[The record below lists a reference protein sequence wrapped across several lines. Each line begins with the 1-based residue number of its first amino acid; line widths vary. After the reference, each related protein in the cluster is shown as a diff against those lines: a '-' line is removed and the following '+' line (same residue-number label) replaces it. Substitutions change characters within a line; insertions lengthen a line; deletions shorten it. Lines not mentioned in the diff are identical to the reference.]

1 MLAIDQRR
9 AVDASTQES
18 LTFPPYSQRALTTA
32 VGYPER
38 FPVPPQLR
46 AWRYTYEDY
55 KPPFY
60 ESPKLAANDRTI
72 SPGGWADPS
81 RVSEAEFLA
90 WSANGQLK
98 SFEGPIQHEPGTGR
112 PLNPLGRTGIEGRG
126 LLGKWGPNH
135 AADAIVTRVSP
146 STGFLE
152 VLLIQR
158 SCGAWAIPGGMV
170 DVGETPLSAAYR
182 ELTEETGLAMDETP
196 PQVVYQGIGD
206 GPRVTDNAWI
216 ETSAYHFHLAPT
228 SALQQATP
236 TGLSDALDARWMTV
250 TPDLIRS
257 LYANHGELL
266 SMALSQWRV
275 THKEASAEVLHQ
287 LSEVPHVPLLTN
299 IEHLSGRIGIL
310 GGSFDPVH
318 NAHIEIGRR
327 AAEHHH
333 LDAVIYLPTGHN
345 PLKEHG
351 PVASP
356 LERVDMLFYALRN
369 DPGMFVSTF
378 EARVPGVAYTIETL
392 ERLRKELPPDRCQV
406 FLIVGA
412 DSLETFSRWKD
423 YARIPSLAQIIPVE
437 RPGIS
442 DIAHDDELL
451 IKLKRELGSST
462 VDALVAHVVPYDGV
476 PLSSTE
482 LRQRIALGEEKLP
495 LPPGVSDYT
504 KERGLYR

>member
-1 MLAIDQRR
+1 MLAIDQRLTVV
-9 AVDASTQES
+9 APAQES
-18 LTFPPYSQRALTTA
+18 LTFPPYSQRSLTTA
-32 VGYPER
+32 AGYPQR
-38 FPVPPQLR
+38 FPVPPHFR
-46 AWRYTYEDY
+46 AWRHSYDNY

-60 ESPKLAANDRTI
+60 ESPKLALNDRTVV
-72 SPGGWADPS
+72 PGGWADPGTLS
-81 RVSEAEFLA
+81 QAELLM
-90 WSANGQLK
+90 WSASGQMK
-98 SFEGPIQHEPGTGR
+98 SFEGPIQHEPTTGR
-112 PLNPLGRTGIEGRG
+112 PLNPLGRTGIQGRG

-135 AADAIVTRVSP
+135 AADAIVTRVSS

-170 DVGETPLSAAYR
+170 DDRETPLIAAYR
-182 ELTEETGLAMDETP
+182 ELTEETGLTMDETP
-196 PQVVYQGIGD
+196 PHVVYQGLGD

-216 ETSAYHFHLAPT
+216 ETSAYHFHLAPK
-228 SALQQATP
+228 SALHQATP
-236 TGLSDALDARWMTV
+236 TGLSDALDAQWMTV

-275 THKEASAEVLHQ
+275 THKEVSAEVRHQ
-287 LSEVPHVPLLTN
+287 LSEIPHVPLLTN

-327 AAEHHH
+327 AAEHHN
-333 LDAVIYLPTGHN
+333 LDAVIFLPTGHN

-356 LERVDMLFYALRN
+356 LERVDMLFSALRN
-369 DPGMFVSTF
+369 NPGMFVSTL

-392 ERLRKELPPDRCQV
+392 ERLRQELPPDRCQV

-412 DSLETFSRWKD
+412 DSLHTLSKWKD
-423 YARIPSLAQIIPVE
+423 YARIPALAQIIPVE
-437 RPGIS
+437 RPGVS
-442 DIAHDDELL
+442 DIAHDEELL
-451 IKLKRELGSST
+451 GKLKRELGSSA
-462 VDALVAHVVPYDGV
+462 VEALLAHVVPYDGE

-482 LRQRIALGEEKLP
+482 LRQRIARGEEKLP